1 LLPTEDALRHL
12 AGWACETRGFSRAV
26 KNILGTL
33 VEAHLIEDRRG
44 DIEVTVADVRRAI
57 GDAEGTECL

>member
-1 LLPTEDALRHL
+1 
-12 AGWACETRGFSRAV
+12 
-26 KNILGTL
+26 